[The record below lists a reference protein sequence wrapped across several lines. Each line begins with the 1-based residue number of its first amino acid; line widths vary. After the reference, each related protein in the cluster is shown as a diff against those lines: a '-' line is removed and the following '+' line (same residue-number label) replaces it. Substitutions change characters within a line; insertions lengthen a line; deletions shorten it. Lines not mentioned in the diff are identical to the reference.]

1 MATSQNMEKR
11 AAIFKVALMVMFC
24 ILTLRLAYLQLI
36 QGSYYFAQAE
46 DNRINFYTIGAP
58 RGKIITADGKILV
71 SNKMAYS
78 ASIRPGDLKDP
89 EKFMKTVTK
98 VIALLRLN
106 RLEVM
111 ENLAKSLADGEVILK
126 AKLTPEEK
134 KLIAANQERLP
145 GVSIVE
151 EKNPLGQ
158 LEQENAVINIRMVSA
173 KNLLNSTKTIS
184 ELLQLNYE
192 EVLTNVVKFGIKKSG
207 ESLKIKR
214 NLTQEEMVILEELR
228 PTMPGVVVEK
238 ISIRDYVYS
247 STAAHM
253 IGYVGAIT
261 EDELKARKDKGYR
274 HDDLI
279 GKIGLER
286 QYEEYLRG
294 QDGREEI
301 EVDSRARKIRTLG
314 VNSPLPGSNLLTNID
329 LGLQIKA
336 EQLLDET
343 LSKLKDMA
351 KGDSKMYGGP
361 TGGAVIIMNPK
372 NGKILAMTSRPNFD
386 LNLFAGGIS
395 SELYR
400 QLNSP
405 EANKPFVNRPI
416 MQTLPPGSIFKL
428 VSSSAYLEEKLI
440 DEHSTVY
447 DANGRYTIGKYTF
460 DNWARKTRGGYGSLN
475 VVQAI
480 AHSNNI
486 FFYSLA
492 HRFFK
497 IGKDDALSDYAKG
510 FGLGKRTGV
519 DLPGEEEGL
528 VPDTEWKKKVYK
540 HGWQA
545 GELLHLSIGQSD
557 LRTTGI
563 QLLNYVSAIANG
575 GKLYKPYIVERI
587 ETYDG
592 LVLKQFEPKV
602 IGRLPVTEK
611 TLNLLRRGM
620 EGVASYGTAAGQLSR
635 LPVKV
640 AGKTGTAQNN
650 TSAKANHGW
659 FAGFAPVEDP
669 EIAILVLIEHGTS
682 SSYTV
687 PIAKELFKYYF
698 SERKKDPEVLSQ
710 PAGDSSNP
718 DGTTVPAP
726 SQTPGTTAVSGQSGT
741 VQTTP
746 STPGQTGT
754 TPAGDPSASR
764 GTAPNGATAP
774 RKPGQSTSQ
783 GSTGTGTMGA
793 EPSPL
798 SEELKRFY
806 DEAFSSP

>member
-1 MATSQNMEKR
+1 MAISQNMERR
-11 AAIFKVALMVMFC
+11 ASSLQILLIVIFAILAA
-24 ILTLRLAYLQLI
+24 RLAYLQLI
-36 QGSYYFAQAE
+36 QGSYFFAQAE

-78 ASIRPGDLKDP
+78 ASIRTGDLKEP
-89 EKFMKTVTK
+89 EKFMKTVDK
-98 VIALLRLN
+98 VIDILHLN
-106 RLEVM
+106 HLEVM
-111 ENLAKSLADGEVILK
+111 ENLAKNVVDGEVVLK
-126 AKLTPEEK
+126 EGLKPEEK
-134 KLIAANQERLP
+134 KLLTENRERLP
-145 GVSIVE
+145 GISIVE

-158 LEQENAVINIRMVSA
+158 IQQENAVINIRTVNT
-173 KNLLNSTKTIS
+173 KNLLSSCKTVA
-184 ELLQLNYE
+184 ELLGLDYE
-192 EVLTNVVKFGIKKSG
+192 TLLTHVVKFGAKSAG
-207 ESLKIKR
+207 TSLKIKR
-214 NLTQEEMVILEELR
+214 SLTQEEMVILEELR
-228 PTMPGVVVEK
+228 PTLPGVVVEK
-238 ISIRDYVYS
+238 ISIRDYVYG

-261 EDELKARKDKGYR
+261 EDELKTRKEKGYR
-274 HDDLI
+274 NDDLI

-286 QYEEYLRG
+286 QFEEYLRG

-314 VNSPLPGSNLLTNID
+314 VNTPLPGSNLLTNID
-329 LGLQIKA
+329 LGLQTKA
-336 EQLLDET
+336 EELLDET
-343 LSKLKDMA
+343 LSKLKEMA
-351 KGDSKMYGGP
+351 KGDSKMHGGP
-361 TGGAVIIMNPK
+361 TGGAIIIMNPK

-395 SELYR
+395 TELYR

-428 VSSSAYLEEKLI
+428 VSASTYLEEGII

-447 DANGRYTIGKYTF
+447 DSNGRYTIGRYTF
-460 DNWARKTRGGYGSLN
+460 DNWARQTRGGYGSLN

-492 HRFFK
+492 HRLYK
-497 IGKDDALSDYAKG
+497 MSKDDALSDYAKA

-528 VPDTEWKKKVYK
+528 VPDTEWKMRVYK

-557 LRTTGI
+557 LRATGL
-563 QLLNYVSAIANG
+563 QLLNYISAIANG

-602 IGRLPVTEK
+602 IGKLPISEK

-620 EGVASYGTAAGQLSR
+620 EGVASYGTAGSQLGKM
-635 LPVKV
+635 PVKI

-650 TSAKANHGW
+650 TAVRANHGW
-659 FAGFAPVEDP
+659 FAGYAPAEDP
-669 EIAILVLIEHGTS
+669 ELAILVLIEHGSS

-687 PIAKELFKYYF
+687 PIAKELINYYF
-698 SERKKDPEVLSQ
+698 ARKKNEETATPATPDDPNQ
-710 PAGDSSNP
+710 P
-718 DGTTVPAP
+718 DGT
-726 SQTPGTTAVSGQSGT
+726 GTTAGQPSDELTGSGQ
-741 VQTTP
+741 P
-746 STPGQTGT
+746 AAGQTPPAGT
-754 TPAGDPSASR
+754 TGGQGGQP
-764 GTAPNGATAP
+764 GATASGTNP
-774 RKPGQSTSQ
+774 SGQAGTS
-783 GSTGTGTMGA
+783 GTA
-793 EPSPL
+793 APVNEPPAL
-798 SEELKRFY
+798 SDELKQFY

>member
-1 MATSQNMEKR
+1 MATSQNIERR
-11 AAIFKVALMVMFC
+11 ATSFKIILIVIFSVLA
-24 ILTLRLAYLQLI
+24 LRLAYLQLI
-36 QGSYYFAQAE
+36 QGSYFYAQAE

-78 ASIRPGDLKDP
+78 ASIRTGDLKDP
-89 EKFMKTVTK
+89 EKFMKTVNK
-98 VIALLRLN
+98 VIDILHLN

-111 ENLAKSLADGEVILK
+111 ENLAKSIVDGEVVLK
-126 AKLTPEEK
+126 ANIKPEEK
-134 KLIAANQERLP
+134 ALITANEGRLP

-151 EKNPLGQ
+151 EKNALGQ
-158 LEQENAVINIRMVSA
+158 VEHENLIINIRLVST
-173 KNLLNSTKTIS
+173 KNLLNSCKTVS
-184 ELLQLNYE
+184 ELLGLNYE
-192 EVLTNVVKFGIKKSG
+192 SLLTNVVKFGAKKSG

-214 NLTQEEMVILEELR
+214 SLTQEEMVILEELR
-228 PTMPGVVVEK
+228 PTLPGVVVEK
-238 ISIRDYVYS
+238 ISIRDYVYG

-261 EDELKARKDKGYR
+261 EDELKTRKDKGYR
-274 HDDLI
+274 NDDLI

-286 QYEEYLRG
+286 QFEEYLRG

-301 EVDSRARKIRTLG
+301 EVDSQARKIRTLG

-329 LGLQIKA
+329 LGLQMKA

-343 LSKLKDMA
+343 LLKLKEMA
-351 KGDSKMYGGP
+351 KKDSDMRGGP

-372 NGKILAMTSRPNFD
+372 NGKVLAMTSRPNFD

-395 SELYR
+395 SDLYR

-405 EANKPFVNRPI
+405 DANKPFVNRAI

-428 VSSSAYLEEKLI
+428 VSASTYLEEKII

-447 DANGRYTIGKYTF
+447 DANGRYTIGRYTF
-460 DNWARKTRGGYGSLN
+460 DNWARKTHGGYGSLN

-492 HRFFK
+492 HRLFK
-497 IGKDDALSDYAKG
+497 MDKDDAIPTYAKG
-510 FGLGKRTGV
+510 FGLGKLTGI

-575 GKLYKPYIVERI
+575 GKLYQPYIVERI

-602 IGRLPVTEK
+602 IGRLPISDK

-620 EGVASYGTAAGQLSR
+620 EGVASYGTAGSQLGHLS
-635 LPVKV
+635 VKV

-650 TSAKANHGW
+650 TAVSANHGW
-659 FAGFAPVEDP
+659 FAGYAPAEDP
-669 EIAILVLIEHGTS
+669 EIAILVLIEHGSS

-687 PIAKELFKYYF
+687 PIAKELIKYYF
-698 SERKKDPEVLSQ
+698 GERKKAAESIPQSVVDPNKPNSTVG
-710 PAGDSSNP
+710 P
-718 DGTTVPAP
+718 GTTVGQPGM
-726 SQTPGTTAVSGQSGT
+726 TPGTTTGDHGTGTPDTSPSGQTTQNQGT
-741 VQTTP
+741 ITGSQH
-746 STPGQTGT
+746 SEQTPGQNTSAGT
-754 TPAGDPSASR
+754 
-764 GTAPNGATAP
+764 
-774 RKPGQSTSQ
+774 PGMESSQ
-783 GSTGTGTMGA
+783 
-793 EPSPL
+793 L
-798 SEELKRFY
+798 SEELKKFY
-806 DEAFSSP
+806 NETFSSP